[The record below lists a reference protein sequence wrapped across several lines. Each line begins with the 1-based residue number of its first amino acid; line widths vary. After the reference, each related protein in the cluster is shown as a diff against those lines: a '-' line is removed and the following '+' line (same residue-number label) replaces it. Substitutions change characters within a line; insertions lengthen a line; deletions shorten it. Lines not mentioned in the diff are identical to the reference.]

1 MSKKANPKLIGG
13 FVVGALVLAVAAV
26 LAIGGGRFFTETR
39 KGVIFF
45 QESVA
50 GLDVGAPVT
59 FSGVT
64 VGSVTAIDLVYQ
76 VEKGTVSIPVSIALF
91 PDAIAFSGEEPQRVD
106 VKALS
111 EAGMRAQL
119 GLSSIL
125 TGKLMINLV
134 MAPET
139 PIRLREA
146 DRETFRT
153 PEGVV
158 EVPAI
163 RSQMQEVRA
172 AVEMVLTNVSAV
184 EPEALIKDTQ
194 ATLRAIREF
203 VTMPEL
209 RQIVQQT
216 HETIDQA
223 QEIVTNVDAK
233 LAPVLAGAEE
243 ALASL
248 RTLAGEGEM
257 TLSQIRALIVEAQP
271 ALASAQGTLEQA
283 ERTLA
288 AVRTSIEPG
297 SQLHHQATLALREA
311 TSAARALRSLANTLE
326 RNPNAILFGRQA
338 R

>member
-91 PDAIAFSGEEPQRVD
+91 PDAIAFSGGEPQRVD

-153 PEGVV
+153 PAGVL

-163 RSQMQEVRA
+163 RSQMHEVRA
-172 AVEMVLTNVSAV
+172 AVEMILTNVSAV

-216 HETIDQA
+216 HETIGQA
-223 QEIVTNVDAK
+223 QEIVTNVDTK
-233 LAPVLAGAEE
+233 LAPVLAAAEE

-248 RTLAGEGEM
+248 RALAGEGEM
-257 TLSQIRALIVEAQP
+257 TLSQIRALIAETRP

-311 TSAARALRSLANTLE
+311 TGAARALRSLANTLE